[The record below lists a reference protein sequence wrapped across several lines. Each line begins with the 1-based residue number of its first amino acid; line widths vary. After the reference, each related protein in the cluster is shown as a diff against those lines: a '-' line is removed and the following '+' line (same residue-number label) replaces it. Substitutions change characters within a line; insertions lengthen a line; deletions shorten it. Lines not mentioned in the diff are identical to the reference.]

1 MQMLEKKPETSGAER
16 TCQYRAF
23 AVMFM
28 TDSGRLITSAPSTLW
43 LQLSTVWR
51 YKYCCVLSPINSTN
65 TFTEDFTVVFSS
77 FVMAVS
83 CYGHTCCLYLLH
95 NPAATVG
102 KKKRWQI
109 CLWLMWINSGTSLAL
124 LDSSPWGCKH
134 CLLVCTIGASK
145 SSYQT
150 VPAATSSSVSSTVC
164 VSTLIWSLHC
174 MQLPRLSWCNA
185 AIMPQA
191 PEASLNRTRH
201 ILLNGCG
208 MC

>member
-1 MQMLEKKPETSGAER
+1 
-16 TCQYRAF
+16 
-23 AVMFM
+23 MFM

-43 LQLSTVWR
+43 PQLSTVWR

-77 FVMAVS
+77 FVIWLSAVMVIRVAFI
-83 CYGHTCCLYLLH
+83 YYTIQLQLL
-95 NPAATVG
+95 G

-145 SSYQT
+145 LSYQT